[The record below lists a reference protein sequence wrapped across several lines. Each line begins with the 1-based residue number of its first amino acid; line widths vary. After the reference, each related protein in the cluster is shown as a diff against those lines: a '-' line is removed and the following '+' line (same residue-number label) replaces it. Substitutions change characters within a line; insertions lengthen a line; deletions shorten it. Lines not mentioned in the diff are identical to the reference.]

1 MEIPCYAETGNSGW
15 CGTCLNAAK
24 VTTSAAAVTVVLILL
39 KPGEPGYCKPGKP
52 EGALKEAEKEEE
64 EEGDDSEYPRPSVW
78 GGWGFCDA
86 LCTQTNY
93 QVDMTQ
99 QQSSTKLGNRR

>member
-1 MEIPCYAETGNSGW
+1 M
-15 CGTCLNAAK
+15 
-24 VTTSAAAVTVVLILL
+24 L

-64 EEGDDSEYPRPSVW
+64 EEVDVSEYPRPSVW

-93 QVDMTQ
+93 QVDVT
-99 QQSSTKLGNRR
+99 QQSSTKLGIRR

>member
-1 MEIPCYAETGNSGW
+1 MWNSDA
-15 CGTCLNAAK
+15 NAKALVGAFSVNVK
-24 VTTSAAAVTVVLILL
+24 TDGSFAALYLILL

-64 EEGDDSEYPRPSVW
+64 EDEDDSQYPRPSVW

-99 QQSSTKLGNRR
+99 QSSTELRNRR

>member
-1 MEIPCYAETGNSGW
+1 M
-15 CGTCLNAAK
+15 
-24 VTTSAAAVTVVLILL
+24 L

-64 EEGDDSEYPRPSVW
+64 EEVDDSEYPRPSVW

-93 QVDMTQ
+93 QVDVTQ
-99 QQSSTKLGNRR
+99 QSNKARKQMIKFALWLNSHMIIWYNIPLSYPLQ